1 MINYIMFVVMCIFYG
16 QLSNLELA
24 AASLDTNIGV
34 QAYFGQLSNL
44 ELTAASLDTNIG
56 VQAYTYSLLVCTMY
70 DLITQILAYA
80 VPLGVEHH
88 SAQCMDPGGRL
99 WAVPAAQ
106 LG

>member
-1 MINYIMFVVMCIFYG
+1 MINYIMFVVTCIFCG
-16 QLSNLELA
+16 QLGNLKLA
-24 AASLDTNIGV
+24 ATSLDTNIGV
-34 QAYFGQLSNL
+34 QAYFGQLGNL
-44 ELTAASLDTNIG
+44 ELTAASLDTNID
-56 VQAYTYSLLVCTMY
+56 VRAYTYSLLVCTMY

-88 SAQCMDPGGRL
+88 SAQRMDPDGRL